1 MPQATFNLYAD
12 SKRRRCCDIWL
23 VRHPCHQLIDV
34 QKLVSFVQYKHGKQM
49 LQLQWK
55 VSQQE
60 IVSQFFRSWLQ
71 KALSTFPS
79 RLHHG
84 NLPRFVGFR
93 NQLPLHG
100 RFHSYQASFACR
112 ACAGKQELVAHWRL
126 LLWASRRCPCC
137 KACCEYDF
145 GRSRATRWICS
156 SISSRIWW
164 SGGPMGSGK
173 ARLGDFHLWAKAGSG
188 NWCHLVVQI
197 WSWRRHPTKV
207 FFSFFRQHQTTDC
220 NQGLALCID
229 CMRQCGISY
238 IEIDCG
244 NRIWCTVRLCSQWKF
259 WCQQLS
265 CDAC

>member
-1 MPQATFNLYAD
+1 
-12 SKRRRCCDIWL
+12 
-23 VRHPCHQLIDV
+23 
-34 QKLVSFVQYKHGKQM
+34 M

-137 KACCEYDF
+137 KACCEYDL